1 MSYKYELFYD
11 GTFLH
16 EDGGF
21 DDQDE
26 ARDDADMEI
35 DSRLDAWVFD
45 GVIKADEREEEKKKF
60 HVEIEEE

>member
-21 DDQDE
+21 DDEDE

-35 DSRLDAWVFD
+35 DSRLDAWIFD
-45 GVIKADEREEEKKKF
+45 GSIEKSEREEEKKKF

>member
-21 DDQDE
+21 DDEDE
-26 ARDDADMEI
+26 TRDDAEMEI
-35 DSRLDAWVFD
+35 DSRLDAWIFD
-45 GVIKADEREEEKKKF
+45 GAIAENKREEEKKKF

>member
-21 DDQDE
+21 DDEDE

-35 DSRLDAWVFD
+35 DSRLDAQVFD
-45 GVIKADEREEEKKKF
+45 GSIEESEREEEMEKF
-60 HVEIEEE
+60 SIEIEEE